1 VPCDI
6 EHDDAK
12 SSRAQK
18 SPIAILQKPSQERRA
33 DRADAIDIYIRGNKR
48 DGELRVLV

>member
-6 EHDDAK
+6 EHDNAK

-18 SPIAILQKPSQERRA
+18 SPIVILQKPGQERRA
-33 DRADAIDIYIRGNKR
+33 GRAGAIDIYIRGNKR
-48 DGELRVLV
+48 DGEPRALA